1 MAEPAYRWIEP
12 EPVEPDR
19 VEALRR
25 ALSLPEPLARIL
37 VRRSVDDPRRARR
50 FLRPDLSSLH
60 PAGDLPDVDRAVR
73 RLRRALQEE
82 ETVLVHGDY
91 DVDGLSAAALLT
103 RGLREMGGRAVP
115 FVPHRL
121 RDGYGLG
128 EAGLER
134 ARSVGARVL
143 LTADCGTRAIGAVDR
158 ATEAGLD
165 VLVTDHH
172 RPGERLPAAEAV
184 VNPARD
190 DGGYPFTELA
200 GVGVAFKLLSRLHA
214 SAGLPA
220 EELNRHLDLV
230 ALGTVADVVPL
241 VDENRVLVRAGL
253 AALERTRKPGLRSLL
268 GRVGWTEG
276 ESLDASWI
284 AYRLGPRLNSAG
296 RMGSAEA
303 TLELLLTDD
312 PSEGE
317 RLAGRL
323 EEENERRRAADRRV
337 AREAEARMEER
348 YDPERDRA
356 LVLWGDGWPP
366 GVVGIAA
373 SRVTER
379 IHRPAAL
386 IAMDGSTGRGSARSV
401 DGFPLHEAL
410 AECSDLLERFGGHE
424 KAAGFEIRRS
434 RLEAFDRRFRDLA
447 RQRLGEE
454 VPEPELAIDLDVSLD
469 RVDLRLQRWLA
480 HLGPHGEGNPVP
492 VLRSRDV
499 RPEGIRRVGC
509 DGAHLKLDLVS
520 PSGAE
525 LEAIGFGL
533 GGRAEELD
541 PGERWEVAYELSRD
555 RWRGQDRL
563 QARIRDFRPAG

>member
-1 MAEPAYRWIEP
+1 
-12 EPVEPDR
+12 
-19 VEALRR
+19 
-25 ALSLPEPLARIL
+25 
-37 VRRSVDDPRRARR
+37 
-50 FLRPDLSSLH
+50 
-60 PAGDLPDVDRAVR
+60 
-73 RLRRALQEE
+73 
-82 ETVLVHGDY
+82 
-91 DVDGLSAAALLT
+91 
-103 RGLREMGGRAVP
+103 
-115 FVPHRL
+115 
-121 RDGYGLG
+121 
-128 EAGLER
+128 
-134 ARSVGARVL
+134 
-143 LTADCGTRAIGAVDR
+143 
-158 ATEAGLD
+158 

-184 VNPARD
+184 VNPARN
-190 DGGYPFTELA
+190 DGGYPFTGLA

-214 SAGLPA
+214 SAGPPA

-241 VDENRVLVRAGL
+241 VNENRILVRAGL

-303 TLELLLTDD
+303 ALELLLTDD
-312 PSEGE
+312 PAEGE

-379 IHRPAAL
+379 IHRPTAL
-386 IAMDGSTGRGSARSV
+386 VAMDGATGRGSARSV

-434 RLEAFDRRFRDLA
+434 RLEAFDRRFRELA
-447 RQRLGEE
+447 RERLGEE

-480 HLGPHGEGNPVP
+480 HLGPHGEG
-492 VLRSRDV
+492 
-499 RPEGIRRVGC
+499 
-509 DGAHLKLDLVS
+509 
-520 PSGAE
+520 
-525 LEAIGFGL
+525 
-533 GGRAEELD
+533 
-541 PGERWEVAYELSRD
+541 
-555 RWRGQDRL
+555 
-563 QARIRDFRPAG
+563 RIRQGYCRNYLAKVKDVAETMDVSGPTFHQHLREAERKLLGTALGEQIE